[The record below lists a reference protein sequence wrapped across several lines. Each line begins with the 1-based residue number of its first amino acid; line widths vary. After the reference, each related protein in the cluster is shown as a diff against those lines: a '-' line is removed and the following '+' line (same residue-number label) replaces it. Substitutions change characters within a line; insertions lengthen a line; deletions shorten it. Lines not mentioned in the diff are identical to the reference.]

1 MSLFGARNTQE
12 YNIIQRKRHS
22 DMSKICC
29 RIAFDLTDDGVVLA
43 KMREKCKRREGKG
56 MVLRGIREGLKSR
69 MPS

>member
-29 RIAFDLTDDGVVLA
+29 RMACDLLDDGVVLA
-43 KMREKCKRREGKG
+43 KMREKMQKKGRERDGVERHKG
-56 MVLRGIREGLKSR
+56 RTKV
-69 MPS
+69 